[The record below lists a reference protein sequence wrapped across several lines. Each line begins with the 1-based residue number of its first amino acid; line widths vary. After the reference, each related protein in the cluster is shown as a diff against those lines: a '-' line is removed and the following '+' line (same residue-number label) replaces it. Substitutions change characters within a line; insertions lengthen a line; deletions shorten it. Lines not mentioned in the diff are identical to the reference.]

1 MTPFLPTPSHSF
13 CPGNRLSSMLSP
25 RASASHFLF
34 FFFFFLPSTHKW
46 FPHCSW
52 NQGPCSAQP
61 PGTLLSAPA
70 GGAGPRT
77 WRLLWLLVQEYPEN
91 LVGRINPIF
100 LFPVCVFMA
109 LLGHLPLKGWLC
121 VTGPITSI
129 APGKRKHSLQ
139 F

>member
-13 CPGNRLSSMLSP
+13 SALETGSHPCCPPEPLL
-25 RASASHFLF
+25 LTF

-70 GGAGPRT
+70 EGAGPRT